1 MPSAAVRLS
10 LAASVSLLV
19 LPTAAWASGAAAGD
33 RPVPV
38 ASALAVGATLALI
51 LGVAAVL
58 AVRAM
63 ALRRLKRLALE
74 KTRHIASGNLR
85 RVSIRRVL
93 QLATIG
99 TRLAALA
106 LILGGL
112 ATWATALLDLLPATH
127 QLAVDVEQTAY
138 AGLGRLA
145 TAALT
150 AVPDLIIIALIFFLT
165 RVVHEMLNHYFRSI
179 IDGEVESAAFDKV
192 TAETTRRLADIGL
205 WVAALIIAFPYIPG
219 SDSAAF
225 RGVTVLAGLMVS
237 LGSSSLVGQVASG
250 LTLIYGRALRPGEF
264 VEAGGTEGVVERI
277 GLFACTLRTARDEIV
292 VLPHG
297 TVAAALKNY
306 SREGE
311 RVRYAATVTIG
322 YDTPWRQVRDLLLT
336 AARATPGIRA
346 EPPPTV
352 RQSELGDFSV
362 GYELLFTPEVPADR
376 NPLLGRVHEAIQDEF
391 HRAGVQIMSP
401 HYNNDPVG
409 AKVPPGR
416 PPG

>member
-1 MPSAAVRLS
+1 MPPAAVRPF
-10 LAASVSLLV
+10 LAASVMLLL
-19 LPTAAWASGAAAGD
+19 LPTPAWASGAAAGE
-33 RPVPV
+33 RSTLSIAV
-38 ASALAVGATLALI
+38 LAIAATLTLALWI
-51 LGVAAVL
+51 TGVL
-58 AVRAM
+58 ALRA
-63 ALRRLKRLALE
+63 ALLRRLKRLALE
-74 KTRHIASGNLR
+74 KTRRITSGNLR
-85 RVSIRRVL
+85 RVSMRRVL

-112 ATWATALLDLLPATH
+112 AVWATALLDLVPATH
-127 QLAVDVEQTAY
+127 QIAVDVEQTAF

-150 AVPDLIIIALIFFLT
+150 AIPDLIIIALIFFLT
-165 RVVHEMLNHYFRSI
+165 RVVHELLNHYFQSI
-179 IDGEVESAAFDKV
+179 IDGEVESVMFDPV
-192 TAETTRRLADIGL
+192 TAETTRRLADIGV

-237 LGSSSLVGQVASG
+237 LGSSSLVGQFAAG

-264 VEAGGTEGVVERI
+264 VEVGGTEGVVERI
-277 GLFACTLRTARDEIV
+277 GLFACSLRTARDEIV

-306 SREGE
+306 SRDRD

-322 YDTPWRQVRDLLLT
+322 YDTPWRQVRDLLLA

-352 RQSELGDFSV
+352 RQSELGDFCV
-362 GYELLFTPEVPADR
+362 GYELLFTPEDPAER
-376 NPLLGRVHEAIQDEF
+376 APLLGRVHEAIQDEF

-401 HYNNDPVG
+401 HYNNDPAG

-416 PPG
+416 PPE